1 MISYVLF
8 PFSIIVLCSI
18 IIIIVLYSVSISF
31 LLFSLFSPFEFKF
44 LSTKNPCKTSIHWRS
59 SPHFLAHVSTLVPS
73 PNHCSYQ
80 LQYVVLICDKYSTFF
95 CTSALFSLHLPHP
108 HCINFVCIVSTALF
122 ISVSHCLAL
131 LHCSSCISAHFWL
144 HFLYFAVFHTLCFL
158 CFHHISSRNIGT
170 LRLCLRHFLHICTHI
185 TKSLFCVPTLVFID
199 HTLYLHTTQM
209 Y

>member
-31 LLFSLFSPFEFKF
+31 LFFSLFSPFEFKF

-108 HCINFVCIVSTALF
+108 HCIIYK
-122 ISVSHCLAL
+122 CLSLLGTSAL
-131 LHCSSCISAHFWL
+131 LLL
-144 HFLYFAVFHTLCFL
+144 HFCAYLTAFSVLC
-158 CFHHISSRNIGT
+158 
-170 LRLCLRHFLHICTHI
+170 
-185 TKSLFCVPTLVFID
+185 CVPHFVFSVFSSYFIQE
-199 HTLYLHTTQM
+199 HQNT
-209 Y
+209 